1 MTTRILKRY
10 DLSSMDYLESLIER
24 GFKTALEVKKRE
36 LLVKDLK
43 QREFQ
48 KIANLILC
56 IGDGICDK

>member
-10 DLSSMDYLESLIER
+10 DLSGMDYLESLIER

-36 LLVKDLK
+36 LFVKNLK

-48 KIANLILC
+48 KIANLILS